1 MSERQHI
8 IWRVNMSESKPIK
21 VLIVCAIGMSSSLL
35 EEKTT
40 EAAKAAGVELEMMS
54 CTTPDAA
61 RWDFKENYVDV
72 LLIAP
77 QVRYKRK
84 SLKEAAGQYGTVVDA
99 IESVTYGMVDGEKLF
114 KQIMTML
121 EAKE

>member
-1 MSERQHI
+1 MAEA
-8 IWRVNMSESKPIK
+8 EPIK

-35 EEKTT
+35 EEKTI
-40 EAAKAAGVELEMMS
+40 EAANAAGVEIEMMS

-77 QVRYKRK
+77 QVRYKKK
-84 SLKEAAGQYGTVVDA
+84 SLTQQAGQYGTVVDDIDA
-99 IESVTYGMVDGEKLF
+99 VTYGMVDGEKLF
-114 KQIMTML
+114 KQITDML
-121 EAKE
+121 ESKKSNE

>member
-1 MSERQHI
+1 
-8 IWRVNMSESKPIK
+8 MSESKPIK

-40 EAAKAAGVELEMMS
+40 EAAKASGVDLEMMS
-54 CTTPDAA
+54 CTTPEVG

-77 QVRYKRK
+77 QVRFKRK
-84 SLKEAAGQYGTVVDA
+84 SLTQQAGQYGTVVDV

-114 KQIMTML
+114 QQVMAMY
-121 EAKE
+121 ESRDQGE

>member
-1 MSERQHI
+1 
-8 IWRVNMSESKPIK
+8 MSESKPIK

-35 EEKTT
+35 EAKTE
-40 EAAKAAGVELEMMS
+40 EAAKAAGVALEMMS
-54 CTTPDAA
+54 CTTPDVA

-84 SLKEAAGQYGTVVDA
+84 SLTKEAGQYGTVVEL
-99 IESVTYGMVDGEKLF
+99 IESITYGMVDGEKLF
-114 KQIMTML
+114 QQIMTML
-121 EAKE
+121 ESKEKGE

>member
-1 MSERQHI
+1 MSD
-8 IWRVNMSESKPIK
+8 SKPIK

-35 EEKTT
+35 EEKTA
-40 EAAKAAGVELEMMS
+40 EAAKAAGVDLGGRRIIKK
-54 CTTPDAA
+54 DAA

-72 LLIAP
+72 VLIAP

>member
-1 MSERQHI
+1 
-8 IWRVNMSESKPIK
+8 
-21 VLIVCAIGMSSSLL
+21 MSSSLL

-40 EAAKAAGVELEMMS
+40 EAAKASGVDLEMMS
-54 CTTPDAA
+54 CTTPEVG

-77 QVRYKRK
+77 QVRFKRK
-84 SLKEAAGQYGTVVDA
+84 SLTQQAGQYGTVVDT

-114 KQIMTML
+114 QQVMEMYASRDQG
-121 EAKE
+121 E